1 MANIYFKVKIL
12 KYTMILFGNEYCTP
26 WYDKMVGKTILVKN
40 VDWISA
46 YYEAKNG
53 LSVLQTDCHAIAKT
67 PVR

>member
-1 MANIYFKVKIL
+1 
-12 KYTMILFGNEYCTP
+12 MILFGNEYCTP